1 MKNPRLRSDLQ
12 LITTTVEGRE
22 VLAFIDPLQMTE
34 KALTMARSMLPFL
47 QLLDGTNDLR
57 DLQVEIMRSRGGGIV
72 SLAEIDEFIGR
83 LDEFFL
89 LESDTFRERMR
100 FLYEEFEQGEDRFP
114 SHAGNSY
121 DADPAKLRRFIED
134 VEDEFPR
141 KGPDFTGRTIT
152 GILAPHID
160 IKVAKA
166 SYVSLYRH
174 LKGRK
179 YDIAVIL
186 GVNHQWQ
193 DGLYSV
199 SEKNYVTPFGTL
211 EAARDVI
218 SKIKAHVPPGTLAT
232 NDFGHKMEHSIEF
245 QTLFLDY
252 YLEKPP
258 LIVPILCGSIHEFIM
273 EGRNIFDDE
282 RFQGMVGALRSLVEE
297 RDGNVLLVSGVDF
310 SHVGLKFDDRM
321 PAHAL
326 LPDARENDEKIL
338 ASLCEGEPEKI
349 FENALE
355 TKNRFNV
362 CGLPSML
369 VFSTLLR
376 GSQAE
381 ILSHDTYDEEA
392 TKSAVTYASMIFTD
406 D

>member
-1 MKNPRLRSDLQ
+1 
-12 LITTTVEGRE
+12 
-22 VLAFIDPLQMTE
+22 
-34 KALTMARSMLPFL
+34 
-47 QLLDGTNDLR
+47 
-57 DLQVEIMRSRGGGIV
+57 
-72 SLAEIDEFIGR
+72 
-83 LDEFFL
+83 
-89 LESDTFRERMR
+89 
-100 FLYEEFEQGEDRFP
+100 
-114 SHAGNSY
+114 
-121 DADPAKLRRFIED
+121 
-134 VEDEFPR
+134 
-141 KGPDFTGRTIT
+141 
-152 GILAPHID
+152 
-160 IKVAKA
+160 
-166 SYVSLYRH
+166 
-174 LKGRK
+174 
-179 YDIAVIL
+179 L

-199 SEKNYVTPFGTL
+199 TEKNYVTPFGTL

-218 SKIKAHVPPGTLAT
+218 SELKARVPPGTLAK

-252 YLEKPP
+252 YLEKSPR
-258 LIVPILCGSIHEFIM
+258 IVPILCGSIHEFIM

-310 SHVGLKFDDRM
+310 SHVGLKFDDPV